1 MSLLLFL
8 ETESEINRQS
18 HQWTNQWV
26 IDNVWGSKAIMA
38 FSNFIF
44 FKHLFIKLYYT
55 KINHLGPNILKIH
68 ISYICLYNIIFLHD
82 FEKYSISRHTR
93 LSWNGCFIGTKGYFR
108 RIVTFVLYII
118 CACALE
124 MQWGFG
130 CAAASGT
137 NCQNDALK
145 GDFTANTV
153 KTG

>member
-1 MSLLLFL
+1 MILRNTASP
-8 ETESEINRQS
+8 SR
-18 HQWTNQWV
+18 
-26 IDNVWGSKAIMA
+26 
-38 FSNFIF
+38 
-44 FKHLFIKLYYT
+44 
-55 KINHLGPNILKIH
+55 LGV
-68 ISYICLYNIIFLHD
+68 S
-82 FEKYSISRHTR
+82 R

-118 CACALE
+118 CACTLE

-153 KTG
+153 KTGYNLNRTMLGATCANSLALRERFVFISTDVYGVFRLNDLNSNWCELHVRYVVAVWFLGENRNKSIQVTR